1 MLIIQKSLV
10 CSFLAAGISSAA
22 FANNTQNFSANN
34 CEFFVD
40 GLATVYQYNQAWYR
54 RSLHAEVLIQD
65 PTLNAAGM
73 WIQYRD
79 LATGTVHETTVKS
92 EEQPL
97 LNPLGRT
104 ATAIEFAYEGNSVS
118 GALSN
123 RFSYEII
130 QFAFF
135 AEREEAGTSTRFWIS
150 DGGKN
155 FSLPSAFSEPTY
167 TNSLGR
173 GSVTWTNQNVA
184 VFHQKQMCQ
193 AQESSQTAS
202 PGGPMYTTAAADL
215 KTRLRAEVLG
225 ENFVLTS
232 YTFSGSE
239 LGISP
244 SGFTTKALNGAV
256 SNKVQ
261 ELCLQSARSFSQC
274 DKFKKQL
281 ERSRISNHTGRTA
294 TNVFAR
300 WLNAVDENNWF
311 QPADAQKAIAPYFES
326 AGRRLYFFEDFDPE
340 NSLVNALS
348 TKGLPVVVDPKDQS
362 VTIWTIQL
370 ND

>member
-10 CSFLAAGISSAA
+10 CSFLAAGISNAA
-22 FANNTQNFSANN
+22 YATNTQNFDANH

-40 GLATVYQYNQAWYR
+40 GLAQVYQYNQAWYR

-65 PTLNAAGM
+65 PTLNNAGM

-79 LATGTVHETTVKS
+79 LATGTVHETTVQA
-92 EEQPL
+92 EEHPL
-97 LNPLGRT
+97 LSPLGRT
-104 ATAIEFAYEGNSVS
+104 ATALEFAYEGNAVS
-118 GALSN
+118 GGTAN

-135 AEREEAGTSTRFWIS
+135 AEREEGRGPTRLWIS
-150 DGGKN
+150 DNGKN

-173 GSVTWTNQNVA
+173 GSATWTNQNVA

-193 AQESSQTAS
+193 TQESSLKVS
-202 PGGPMYTTAAADL
+202 PGGPMHTTAASDL
-215 KTRLRAEVLG
+215 KARLSAGVLG

-232 YTFSGSE
+232 HTFSGAE

-244 SGFTTKALNGAV
+244 TGFTAKALSGPV
-256 SNKVQ
+256 SNKVL
-261 ELCLQSARSFSQC
+261 ELCLQRENTSSQC
-274 DKFKKQL
+274 GKVKKQL
-281 ERSRISNHTGRTA
+281 LRSRVSDQTGRAA
-294 TNVFAR
+294 TKVFAR
-300 WLNAVDENNWF
+300 WLNAVDDNNWF
-311 QPADAQKAIAPYFES
+311 LPADAEKAIAPYFES
-326 AGRRLYFFEDFDPE
+326 SNRRLYFFEDFDPE
-340 NSLVNALS
+340 NSLVNAVS
-348 TKGLPVVVDPKDQS
+348 TMGLPVVVDPEDQS